1 MILIFRIYIFF
12 IKVVWIWFFDMNLLN
27 GDFILLYFRI
37 LLFKEFILKGYIY
50 MVLMEEICVL
60 NIEIVY
66 VIKKWIVDDL
76 LYLE

>member
-1 MILIFRIYIFF
+1 MNNNILKYGEM
-12 IKVVWIWFFDMNLLN
+12 K
-27 GDFILLYFRI
+27 
-37 LLFKEFILKGYIY
+37 LLFGEFILKGYIY

-76 LYLE
+76 LYLEWLF

>member
-1 MILIFRIYIFF
+1 MNNNILKYGEM
-12 IKVVWIWFFDMNLLN
+12 K
-27 GDFILLYFRI
+27 
-37 LLFKEFILKGYIY
+37 LLFGEFILKGYIY

-76 LYLE
+76 LYLEWLL

>member
-1 MILIFRIYIFF
+1 M
-12 IKVVWIWFFDMNLLN
+12 K
-27 GDFILLYFRI
+27 
-37 LLFKEFILKGYIY
+37 LLFGEFILKGYIY

>member
-1 MILIFRIYIFF
+1 MNNNILKYGEM
-12 IKVVWIWFFDMNLLN
+12 K
-27 GDFILLYFRI
+27 
-37 LLFKEFILKGYIY
+37 LLFSEFILKGYIY

-76 LYLE
+76 LYLEWLF

>member
-1 MILIFRIYIFF
+1 MNNNILKYGEM
-12 IKVVWIWFFDMNLLN
+12 K
-27 GDFILLYFRI
+27 
-37 LLFKEFILKGYIY
+37 LLFSEFILKGYIY

-76 LYLE
+76 LYLEWLL

>member
-1 MILIFRIYIFF
+1 M
-12 IKVVWIWFFDMNLLN
+12 K
-27 GDFILLYFRI
+27 
-37 LLFKEFILKGYIY
+37 LLFSEFILKGYIY

-66 VIKKWIVDDL
+66 VIKKWIVDDV